1 MLFKGVKLG
10 PFVDY
15 PWFCTPPYLEN
26 NKEFT
31 VLLGLTI
38 EHFHFIESNLDWIR
52 NRVWMMT
59 VLITALLPL
68 VMKS

>member
-1 MLFKGVKLG
+1 MLFKGVSLG

-15 PWFCTPPYLEN
+15 PWFCTQPYLEN

-38 EHFHFIESNLDWIR
+38 ESNLDWIR
-52 NRVWMMT
+52 NRAWMMT
-59 VLITALLPL
+59 VLTTALLL
-68 VMKS
+68 IVMKS